1 MATFAR
7 PTFSAKAYAAFRP
20 SYPASLYRTVLS
32 FHQQQRQAR
41 QTTLLDL
48 GCGHGLISRALCPH
62 FEAVVALDPSAGM
75 VAQAR
80 ETTAADES
88 IGDAE
93 KRKITFR
100 AGHAEDLCDFV
111 PAEASVDMAVAGQA
125 AHWFDYGR
133 VWPSLVR
140 AVRPG
145 GTLAFWGYKDNVL
158 LGAEQATE
166 IVERFVREYEVLTGG
181 FVGVYG
187 SRDMPLYGFGEVA
200 PGIEGM
206 GRFWEQPGRNILRD
220 LLRSVVPPE
229 EHWTDVRRLLHEPG
243 DGGDAETL
251 WLRRT
256 MRLGDVERYTRTF
269 SCFTGWREAY
279 PEAKSREEGGRGDVI
294 DVMWDRMVDAVPE
307 WKAMGDG
314 WRDIEVVSDWGT
326 YILLA
331 RRR

>member
-1 MATFAR
+1 MATR

-32 FHQQQRQAR
+32 FHQQQQQPR
-41 QTTLLDL
+41 QTLLLDL
-48 GCGHGLISRALCPH
+48 GCGHGLISRALSPH
-62 FEAVVALDPSAGM
+62 FDAVLALDPSAGM

-80 ETTAADES
+80 EATAADEG

-93 KRKITFR
+93 KRKITFH
-100 AGHAEDLCDFV
+100 AGRAEDLGDLV

-125 AHWFDYGR
+125 AHWFDYSR
-133 VWPSLVR
+133 VWPNLAR

-158 LGAEQATE
+158 LGAERATE
-166 IVERFVREYEVLTGG
+166 IMEQFV
-181 FVGVYG
+181 
-187 SRDMPLYGFGEVA
+187 YGFGEVA

-243 DGGDAETL
+243 DGGDAETR
-251 WLRRT
+251 WLRKT
-256 MRLGDVERYTRTF
+256 MRLGEVEGYTRTF

-279 PEAKSREEGGRGDVI
+279 PEAKSREEGGRGDII
-294 DVMWDRMVDAVPE
+294 DVMWDRMVDAMPE
-307 WKAMGDG
+307 WKAMGDR
-314 WRDIEVVSDWGT
+314 WRDAEVVSDWGT
-326 YILLA
+326 YILMA

>member
-20 SYPASLYRTVLS
+20 SYPASLYRRVLS
-32 FHQQQRQAR
+32 FHQQQQQPPAPRPR
-41 QTTLLDL
+41 QTMLLDL

-62 FEAVVALDPSAGM
+62 FDAVLALDPSAGM

-80 ETTAADES
+80 EITAADES
-88 IGDAE
+88 ISGAGKE
-93 KRKITFR
+93 KIAFR
-100 AGHAEDLCDFV
+100 AGRAEDLADFV
-111 PAEASVDMAVAGQA
+111 PGEASIDMAVAGQA

-133 VWPSLVR
+133 VWPSLAQ

-158 LGAEQATE
+158 LGAEPATE
-166 IVERFVREYEVLTGG
+166 IMERFG
-181 FVGVYG
+181 
-187 SRDMPLYGFGEVA
+187 YGFGEVA

-243 DGGDAETL
+243 ESEDAETC

-256 MRLGDVERYTRTF
+256 MRLGEVEQYTRTF

-279 PEAKSREEGGRGDVI
+279 PDARSREEGGEGDII

-307 WKAMGDG
+307 WKAMGDM
-314 WRDIEVVSDWGT
+314 WRDIEVVNDWGT
-326 YILLA
+326 YILMA